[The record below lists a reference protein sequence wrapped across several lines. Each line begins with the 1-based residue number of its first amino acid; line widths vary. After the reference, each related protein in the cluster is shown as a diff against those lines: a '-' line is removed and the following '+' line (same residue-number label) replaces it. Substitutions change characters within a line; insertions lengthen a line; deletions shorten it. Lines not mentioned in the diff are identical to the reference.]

1 MSQIIQLDE
10 DEVQVVSPQR
20 GMGHERGVNSNPLLP
35 KNKRIR
41 RKPKWVNGLQS
52 QSYLGL
58 RSVIFSPSS
67 NLSATVSPLF
77 NFLQITQPSD
87 APRQNYNPAE
97 SPSNDSSALR
107 SDNFSSKRHRS
118 VSPSNAFDAGRRRI
132 SVSPGRLDRERDHAM
147 DLDRGYVRDEYR
159 NAERRSVSRDERSGH
174 FHHSNDLPQRS
185 PSRSPPRRT
194 SSRDRG
200 RRSPLNRGQSRERSL
215 SPERQ
220 RGRDE
225 YRPNHGDGSSRS
237 LEHKRRISPSERP
250 KPAPSKTLGVFG
262 LSILTQEHDIDR
274 LFRVYGR
281 IEKISVLKD
290 KITGK
295 SRGYGFITYTD
306 VESATKAIE
315 GLNGFVFNDRQMRV
329 DYTLSTKRVQSP
341 SSSSRNR
348 QASPPVPLTH
358 GLPPVPIPGG
368 DPRAAAAYPGYP
380 MPYGYFPFP
389 YGYPYPPIDGD
400 GKGRDGK
407 SGRKDGDPHVHVPPP
422 IMYYDPR
429 NPAPAGGVPPPFPF
443 ALPPGYPAPPF
454 HYDPRAIGDLRRR
467 DDRDDRRDRDRRSGG
482 DDRRGRGGDDRGG
495 DDRRSSRRDDD
506 RRSDRVDDRG
516 RRRDNSQDVGSGGY
530 AVSREDTRRSKTGGG
545 YDGDNYRRRE
555 YESEPRSRR
564 GD

>member
-20 GMGHERGVNSNPLLP
+20 GMGHERGVNSNPLL
-35 KNKRIR
+35 
-41 RKPKWVNGLQS
+41 
-52 QSYLGL
+52 
-58 RSVIFSPSS
+58 
-67 NLSATVSPLF
+67 
-77 NFLQITQPSD
+77 D

-159 NAERRSVSRDERSGH
+159 NAER
-174 FHHSNDLPQRS
+174 
-185 PSRSPPRRT
+185 
-194 SSRDRG
+194 
-200 RRSPLNRGQSRERSL
+200 
-215 SPERQ
+215 
-220 RGRDE
+220 
-225 YRPNHGDGSSRS
+225 
-237 LEHKRRISPSERP
+237 SERP

>member
-20 GMGHERGVNSNPLLP
+20 GMGHERGVNSNPLL
-35 KNKRIR
+35 
-41 RKPKWVNGLQS
+41 
-52 QSYLGL
+52 
-58 RSVIFSPSS
+58 
-67 NLSATVSPLF
+67 
-77 NFLQITQPSD
+77 D
-87 APRQNYNPAE
+87 APRQNYNPTE

-118 VSPSNAFDAGRRRI
+118 VSPGNAFDAGRRRI

-147 DLDRGYVRDEYR
+147 DLDRGYVRDEYPR
-159 NAERRSVSRDERSGH
+159 RDAERRSVSRDERSGH

-250 KPAPSKTLGVFG
+250 KPTPSKTLGVFG

-454 HYDPRAIGDLRRR
+454 HYDPRVVGDLRRR

-516 RRRDNSQDVGSGGY
+516 RRRDNSQDVGGSGY
-530 AVSREDTRRSKTGGG
+530 AVSREDSRRSKTGGG
-545 YDGDNYRRRE
+545 YEGDNYRRRE